1 MARSVSRAALL
12 GLALT
17 TLIAS
22 SAAIYPGDHWKYST
36 KLTTANYKSFIKD
49 EVDSGKTLFVRWIAS
64 VRNARATRCDAVHPQ
79 STLYTHTHSLTHTLT
94 IRALEF
100 VVKAAASTD
109 TYAAS
114 RVLHSHTRTEKC
126 GGVI

>member
-1 MARSVSRAALL
+1 MARGVSRAALL

-64 VRNARATRCDAVHPQ
+64 VRNTQTWQRASSP
-79 STLYTHTHSLTHTLT
+79 LYTHTPSL
-94 IRALEF
+94 
-100 VVKAAASTD
+100 S
-109 TYAAS
+109 
-114 RVLHSHTRTEKC
+114 
-126 GGVI
+126 